1 MGLAEQKI
9 EKLKKDL
16 KSLKAKIDEMQAK
29 KAKDPINFS
38 YLEKM
43 QLQSNIAMYNEQ
55 VAKVKA
61 IKEGGVPL

>member
-1 MGLAEQKI
+1 MGIAEQKI

-61 IKEGGVPL
+61 IKEGGDPF

>member
-9 EKLKKDL
+9 EKLRRDL
-16 KSLKAKIDEMQAK
+16 KSLKSKIDEMQAK
-29 KAKDPINFS
+29 KAKDPLNFS

-61 IKEGGVPL
+61 IKQGGEII